1 LRDEGE
7 HKADSE
13 AVEVGARRGRDAEGV
28 TQTIETLL
36 GEERRYPPPPEF
48 AAQANVKADIYDLS
62 FEELW
67 EREGRERVTWFE
79 PFTQLYE
86 WELPY
91 ATWYL
96 GGTLNVAY
104 NCLDRHVEAGLGNK
118 VAYYWEGE
126 PEGDRRELT
135 FADLLTETTK
145 LANALKALGVRKGT
159 PVAIYM
165 GMVPEIAVA
174 MLACARIGAPH
185 TVVFGGFS
193 ADSLSGRVQD
203 MECEVLITQDE
214 AWRRGQAVALKATA
228 DDALAVSPTVKSVV
242 VLRRTGGDV
251 PMQAGRDVWWHD
263 VATDETECPCEPMDS
278 EDLLYLLYTSGTTAK
293 PKGIVHTTGGYL
305 VGVAAT
311 HRAIFDIKPETDVF
325 WCAADVGWV
334 TGHSY
339 IVYGPLCNGTTGIM
353 YEGTPDFPDKDRW
366 WDIVERYCV
375 TVLYTAPTAIRA
387 HMKWGQEYAAK
398 HDLSSLRLLGTVGE
412 PINPEAWVWYRE
424 HIGADRTPVVDT
436 WWQTE
441 TGMALITPLPGV
453 TTVKPGS
460 ATRPF
465 PGLDAAV
472 YDEQGNEVGPG
483 GGGYLV
489 LRRPWPAMLR
499 GIHRDHDRYVQTYW
513 SRFPGVYFAGDGA
526 RIDRDGD
533 FWLLG
538 RVDDV
543 MNISGH
549 RISTIEVESAL
560 VDHHAVA
567 EAAVCGRADSLTGQ
581 AIVAYVTLRGGREGT
596 VEMLDELRDH
606 VAKVIG
612 PIAKPAN
619 IVFTPELPKTRSGKI
634 MRRLLR
640 DVAEN
645 RPLGDTTTL
654 ADPAVVEELKSRADA
669 EPTEE

>member
-1 LRDEGE
+1 V
-7 HKADSE
+7 S
-13 AVEVGARRGRDAEGV
+13 DA
-28 TQTIETLL
+28 TIETLL
-36 GEERRYPPPPEF
+36 AEERRFPPPPEF
-48 AAQANVKADIYDLS
+48 AAKANAQADIYELS
-62 FEELW
+62 FEEFW

-79 PFTQLYE
+79 PFTSLYE
-86 WELPY
+86 WEPPY
-91 ATWYL
+91 TKWYL
-96 GGTLNVAY
+96 GGKLNATY
-104 NCLDRHVEAGLGNK
+104 NCVDRHVEAGNGGR
-118 VAYYWEGE
+118 VAFYWEGE
-126 PEGDRRELT
+126 PGDRREVT
-135 FADLLTETTK
+135 FAELLRETTK

-159 PVAIYM
+159 PVGIYM
-165 GMVPEIAVA
+165 GMVPETPIA

-193 ADSLSGRVQD
+193 ADSLGGRLQD

-214 AWRRGQAVALKATA
+214 AWRRGQTVPLKATA
-228 DDALAVSPTVKSVV
+228 DEALSESPSVRSVV

-251 PMQAGRDVWWHD
+251 PMTAGRDVWWHD
-263 VATDETECPCEPMDS
+263 IATDETECPCEPMDA

-311 HRAIFDIKPETDVF
+311 HRYIFDVKPETVY

-339 IVYGPLCNGTTGIM
+339 IVYGPLCNGTTGVL

-366 WDIVERYCV
+366 WEIAERYGV
-375 TVLYTAPTAIRA
+375 DVLYTAPTAIRA
-387 HMKWGQEYAAK
+387 HMKWGPEYAAR
-398 HDLSSLRLLGTVGE
+398 HDLSKLRLLGSVGE
-412 PINPEAWVWYRE
+412 PINPEAWRWYRE
-424 HIGADRTPVVDT
+424 HIGGDRTPVVDT

-441 TGMALITPLPGV
+441 TGMIMITPLPGV
-453 TTVKPGS
+453 TTTKPGS
-460 ATRPF
+460 ATKPF
-465 PGLDAAV
+465 PGVDAAV

-499 GIHRDHDRYVQTYW
+499 GIHKDPDRYVQTYW
-513 SRFPGVYFAGDGA
+513 SRYPDAYFAGDGA
-526 RIDRDGD
+526 RIDEDGD

-543 MNISGH
+543 MNVAGH

-560 VDHHAVA
+560 VDHPSVA
-567 EAAVCGRADSLTGQ
+567 EAAVCGRTDPLTGQ
-581 AIVAYVTLRGGREGT
+581 AIVAYVTLRGGQEGSL
-596 VEMLDELRDH
+596 ERLEELREH
-606 VAKVIG
+606 VARVIG

-654 ADPAVVEELKSRADA
+654 ADPAVVEEIKTRAVSEA
-669 EPTEE
+669 SEE

>member
-1 LRDEGE
+1 M
-7 HKADSE
+7 S
-13 AVEVGARRGRDAEGV
+13 DA
-28 TQTIETLL
+28 TIETLL
-36 GEERRYPPPPEF
+36 AEDRRFPPSSEF
-48 AAQANVKADIYDLS
+48 ATQANAQPDIYDLS

-79 PFTQLYE
+79 PFTSLYE

-91 ATWYL
+91 AKWYL
-96 GGTLNVAY
+96 AGKLNATY
-104 NCLDRHVEAGLGNK
+104 NCVDRHVEAGNGGK

-126 PEGDRRELT
+126 PGDRRELT
-135 FADLLTETTK
+135 FADLQRETTK
-145 LANALKALGVRKGT
+145 LANALKALGVKKGT
-159 PVAIYM
+159 PVGIYM
-165 GMVPEIAVA
+165 GMVPETPVA

-193 ADSLSGRVQD
+193 ADSLRDRMQD
-203 MECEVLITQDE
+203 MGCEVLITQDE
-214 AWRRGQAVALKATA
+214 AWRRGQTVPLKETA
-228 DDALAVSPTVKSVV
+228 DEAISESPSVRSCV

-251 PMQAGRDVWWHD
+251 PMTEGRDVWWHD
-263 VATDETECPCEPMDS
+263 VATDESECPCEPMDS

-293 PKGIVHTTGGYL
+293 PKGIIHTTGGYL
-305 VGVAAT
+305 VGTAAT
-311 HRAIFDIKPETDVF
+311 HHYIFDVKPDTVY

-339 IVYGPLCNGTTGIM
+339 IVYGPLCNGTTGVL

-366 WDIVERYCV
+366 WEIAERYEV
-375 TVLYTAPTAIRA
+375 DVLYTAPTAIRA
-387 HMKWGQEYAAK
+387 HMKWGQEYAEK
-398 HDLSSLRLLGTVGE
+398 HDLSKLRLLGSVGE
-412 PINPEAWVWYRE
+412 PINPEAWRWYRDV
-424 HIGADRTPVVDT
+424 IGGDRTPVVDT

-441 TGMALITPLPGV
+441 TGMIMITPLPGI
-453 TTVKPGS
+453 TTTKPGS
-460 ATRPF
+460 ATKPF
-465 PGLDAAV
+465 PGVDAAV
-472 YDEQGNEVGPG
+472 YDEAGNEVGPG

-499 GIHRDHDRYVQTYW
+499 GIHRDPERYVQTYW
-513 SRFPGVYFAGDGA
+513 SRYPDVYFAGDGA
-526 RIDRDGD
+526 RIDGDGD

-543 MNISGH
+543 MNVSGH

-560 VDHHAVA
+560 VSHPLVA
-567 EAAVCGRADSLTGQ
+567 EAAVCGRSDSLTGQ
-581 AIVAYVTLRGGREGT
+581 AIVAYVTLRGREQGS
-596 VEMLDELRDH
+596 VERLEELREH
-606 VAKVIG
+606 VAEVIG

-654 ADPAVVEELKSRADA
+654 ADPAVVDEIKTRAESEKSED
-669 EPTEE
+669 